1 MDIDDAPAESKN
13 LKVVA
18 NALERQDDDLLDAP
32 EAPVEDGSKVDHS
45 MKALGQNSRRA
56 FLGELKKLIERS
68 DVILQVSFIRSIS
81 PQSYA
86 LLTPKCTIAQVLDA
100 RDPLG
105 TKSQAVEDMVL
116 SNYRKR
122 LVYVLNKADMVPR
135 QTLEDWLAYLRKS
148 HPTVPFKSNT
158 QSQKVSL
165 VIRLMM
171 CICVRSDGT
180 VMIMYPYTTVF

>member
-1 MDIDDAPAESKN
+1 M
-13 LKVVA
+13 
-18 NALERQDDDLLDAP
+18 
-32 EAPVEDGSKVDHS
+32 
-45 MKALGQNSRRA
+45 
-56 FLGELKKLIERS
+56 
-68 DVILQVSFIRSIS
+68 
-81 PQSYA
+81 
-86 LLTPKCTIAQVLDA
+86 LDA

-165 VIRLMM
+165 VYGVWYMM
-171 CICVRSDGT
+171 YS
-180 VMIMYPYTTVF
+180 VFWNDDDYVSHTQTCTDCTSERHFYMHHYLSSL